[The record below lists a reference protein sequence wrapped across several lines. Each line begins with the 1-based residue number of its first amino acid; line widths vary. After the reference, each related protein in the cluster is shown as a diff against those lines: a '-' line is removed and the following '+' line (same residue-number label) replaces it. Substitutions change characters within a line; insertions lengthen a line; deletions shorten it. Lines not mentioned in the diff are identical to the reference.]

1 MFLDQHLCW
10 SWINITVQIYRLNPI
25 PTLNL
30 TIPTIVFLKSV
41 WNYSLLRLRPHKAR
55 AFPIQSFFSSSQEM
69 STSTWNHKTNTKQ
82 FIIHARPACGSV
94 ILPQIYTKKGE
105 ELLDYLCALTLRVV
119 CCHQGGD
126 CGVSRRGPA
135 DWRTASSIRLSGSW
149 TPSRPCPP
157 SPFYPTQHWT
167 LTLWPPPPPPPPMS
181 IPPDPPPPLQPWPA
195 PVTLCSN
202 GMISTS
208 SSIVCN
214 LPLLSVWYRHLHSFC
229 FI

>member
-1 MFLDQHLCW
+1 MWKYFCIHRSDKIDWLW
-10 SWINITVQIYRLNPI
+10 SGGAVPPPAPPKLRLWRHVPGSTSFVDPGSTLLSKYI
-25 PTLNL
+25 DLTQSLPLNL

-119 CCHQGGD
+119 NK
-126 CGVSRRGPA
+126 
-135 DWRTASSIRLSGSW
+135 RTTEQYI
-149 TPSRPCPP
+149 
-157 SPFYPTQHWT
+157 Y
-167 LTLWPPPPPPPPMS
+167 
-181 IPPDPPPPLQPWPA
+181 
-195 PVTLCSN
+195 
-202 GMISTS
+202 
-208 SSIVCN
+208 
-214 LPLLSVWYRHLHSFC
+214 
-229 FI
+229 